1 VVEGPEEN
9 EEQTFAAPMVGM
21 LCGSLVI
28 VAVIAVLDSQIGR
41 DLEDDIDA
49 PARALVAVPVV
60 VAAAVVFLA
69 SMLALLPDYRRP
81 ALRVAG
87 IAGWL
92 IAAWLVMAA
101 MVLGAIDYAL
111 DHAS

>member
-1 VVEGPEEN
+1 MVERPEEN
-9 EEQTFAAPMVGM
+9 EGQTFAAPMIEM

-28 VAVIAVLDSQIGR
+28 VAVIAVLDSHIGR

-60 VAAAVVFLA
+60 AAASVVFLA
-69 SMLALLPDYRRP
+69 SIVALLSDYRRP
-81 ALRVAG
+81 ALRVAA

-92 IAAWLVMAA
+92 IAAWLVMSA

-111 DHAS
+111 DHVS

>member
-1 VVEGPEEN
+1 VLDGPEEK
-9 EEQTFAAPMVGM
+9 EEQSFAAPMVGM

-28 VAVIAVLDSQIGR
+28 VAVIAILDSQIGR

-60 VAAAVVFLA
+60 AAAAVVFLA
-69 SMLALLPDYRRP
+69 SMLALVPDYRRP
-81 ALRVAG
+81 ALRVAAIG
-87 IAGWL
+87 GWL
-92 IAAWLVMAA
+92 IAAWLVMAG